1 MVRTRPTRRAD
12 FWVVPARYLARDVS
26 MRLHRIILLS
36 LLLLGAV
43 ALAYNAV
50 SITQGQ
56 FGLIDLANELPPS

>member
-1 MVRTRPTRRAD
+1 
-12 FWVVPARYLARDVS
+12 